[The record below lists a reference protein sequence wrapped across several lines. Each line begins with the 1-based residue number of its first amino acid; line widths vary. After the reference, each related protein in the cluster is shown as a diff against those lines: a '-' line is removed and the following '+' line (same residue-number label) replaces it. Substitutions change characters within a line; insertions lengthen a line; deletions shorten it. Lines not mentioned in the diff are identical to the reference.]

1 MFGSLGS
8 VEKSNKDLSE
18 IKKYR
23 KNTKNNF
30 SKLLIFTTCPIF
42 LVVLGSAG
50 FSQAWAFQ
58 ILSDPTGKS
67 AIWAAQRLPD
77 DHMTVVV
84 SWRMMG

>member
-1 MFGSLGS
+1 LASL
-8 VEKSNKDLSE
+8 V
-18 IKKYR
+18 
-23 KNTKNNF
+23 F
-30 SKLLIFTTCPIF
+30 
-42 LVVLGSAG
+42 

-84 SWRMMG
+84 SWQTIWGEWVGFGAFSWCLFYGLHIPWEENLPS